1 MTTQRKLS
9 TSLAVL
15 AVQILLAANGVNA
28 QTLYR
33 VTIQQSVSAKMRDGV
48 SLVADV
54 YRPVSDEKFPVLLE
68 RTPYNRTDE
77 MQMANELAS
86 HGYIVVLQDTRG
98 RFESGGEFYPFRNES
113 ADGFDS
119 VEWAAKLD
127 QSNGKV
133 GMFGG
138 SYVGATQM
146 LAAMAVPPHLVS
158 IFPYVTASEYYDG
171 WTYQNGAWMQW
182 FSSSWTSG
190 LAVDT
195 LRRQA
200 ESAQAPQDWVNQL
213 PPQDYALLKLPATSS
228 LAPYFHDW
236 LSHERDDTY
245 WQQWRVSDHYS
256 QMKVMGL
263 HGGGWHDL
271 FLKGSIKNYTG
282 LHEHAATAEARSGQ
296 RLIVGPWAHAW
307 TSPEGKIGDVVFGKA
322 AVLDHTGTALK
333 WFDYTLK
340 GIKNEYA
347 SGAPVR
353 LFIMGDNVWRDE
365 QEFPLART
373 RYTKFYL
380 HSTKGAN
387 SVGGDGLLSLTL
399 PAAERKDEFDYDPQ
413 HPVPTIGG
421 RLCCGRALPPGPA
434 DQRPNESRA
443 DVLVF
448 STPPLT
454 EDMEVTGFI
463 TVELYA
469 STSAVDTDFTALFV
483 DVDESGYAR
492 FLTDGIVR
500 ARYRESTKQAS
511 EVMPG
516 KIYKYTIDLWATA
529 NVFKAGHRIRLYI
542 SSSNFPR
549 FNRNLNTGEDLIA
562 ASRSLSAHQT
572 IYHDRE
578 HSSALILPVI
588 PRGTPKAFVNS
599 SPRLERSDNLGN
611 ATNKMMKP

>member
-1 MTTQRKLS
+1 MIAPRKITL
-9 TSLAVL
+9 L
-15 AVQILLAANGVNA
+15 LLAILVLLHQHTNA

-33 VTIQQSVSAKMRDGV
+33 VTIQQGVSVKMRDGV
-48 SLVADV
+48 SLIADV

-68 RTPYNRTDE
+68 RTPYNRAGSLRT
-77 MQMANELAS
+77 ANELAS

-98 RFESGGEFYPFRNES
+98 RFASGGEFYPFRNES
-113 ADGFDS
+113 ADGFDT

-171 WTYQNGAWMQW
+171 WTYQSGALMQW

-190 LAVDT
+190 LTIDT

-200 ESAQAPQDWVNQL
+200 DVAQAPKEWVKTL
-213 PPQDYALLKLPATSS
+213 PLQDYPLLKTPPPSS
-228 LAPYFHDW
+228 VAPYFRDW
-236 LSHERDDTY
+236 LSHERDDSY

-256 QMKVMGL
+256 QMTVMGL

-271 FLKGSIKNYTG
+271 FLKGSIKNFTG
-282 LHEHAATAEARSGQ
+282 LQQQAATAAARAGQ
-296 RLIVGPWAHAW
+296 RLVVGPWAHAP

-322 AVLDHTGTALK
+322 AVLDMTATALK
-333 WFDYTLK
+333 WFDYSLK
-340 GIKNEYA
+340 GINNEYS

-373 RYTKFYL
+373 RYAKYYL

-387 SVGGDGLLSLTL
+387 SVAGDGLLSLAS
-399 PAAERKDEFDYDPQ
+399 PATEKADEFDYDPQ
-413 HPVPTIGG
+413 NPVPTIGG
-421 RLCCGRALPPGPA
+421 RLCCGQAIPPGPA

-448 STPPLT
+448 STPQLT
-454 EDMEVTGFI
+454 EDTEVTGFI
-463 TVELYA
+463 SLELYA
-469 STSAVDTDFTALFV
+469 STSAVDTDFTALLV

-500 ARYRESTKQAS
+500 ARYRESTRNAT
-511 EVMPG
+511 EVVPG
-516 KIYKYTIDLWATA
+516 KVYKYIIDLWATA
-529 NVFKAGHRIRLYI
+529 NVFKAGHRIRLYV

-549 FNRNLNTGEDLIA
+549 FNRNLNTGEDIMM
-562 ASRSLSAHQT
+562 STRSVRARQT

-578 HSSALILPVI
+578 HSSALILPLV
-588 PRGTPKAFVNS
+588 PR
-599 SPRLERSDNLGN
+599 R
-611 ATNKMMKP
+611 